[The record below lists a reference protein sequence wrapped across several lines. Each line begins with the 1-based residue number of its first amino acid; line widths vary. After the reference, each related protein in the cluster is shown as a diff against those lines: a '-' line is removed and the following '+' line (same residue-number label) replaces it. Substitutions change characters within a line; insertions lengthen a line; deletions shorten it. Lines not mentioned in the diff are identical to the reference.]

1 MADFTGLPKNTELAK
16 HVIDAQTASDAAKL
30 ERGLLGWIFGTRS
43 GAPFNVA
50 ALTVVVGLTTICATA
65 AFGTDASGFGRK
77 EIIAA
82 ALNLV
87 TLSLGYLFGKSQA
100 KD

>member
-16 HVIDAQTASDAAKL
+16 HVIDAQTASEAARL
-30 ERGLLGWIFGTRS
+30 EMGVLGRVFGTKS

-50 ALTVVVGLTTICATA
+50 ALTVVVGLVTICATA
-65 AFGTDASGFGRK
+65 VFGTDAAAFGRK
-77 EIIAA
+77 EIIAV

-87 TLSLGYLFGKSQA
+87 TLSLGYLFGRSQS

>member
-1 MADFTGLPKNTELAK
+1 MADFTGLPRNTELAK
-16 HVIDAQTASDAAKL
+16 HVIDAQTAAASAKL

-50 ALTVVVGLTTICATA
+50 SLTVVIGLITICATA
-65 AFGTDASGFGRK
+65 VFGSDGAGFGRK

>member
-16 HVIDAQTASDAAKL
+16 HVIDAQTATESAKL
-30 ERGLLGWIFGTRS
+30 ERGVLGWLFGTKS

-50 ALTVVVGLTTICATA
+50 ALTVVVGLVTICATA
-65 AFGTDASGFGRK
+65 SFGTDGAGFGRK
-77 EIIAA
+77 EIIAV

-87 TLSLGYLFGKSQA
+87 TLSLGYLFGRSQS